1 MKILFSE
8 QEKDKFNIIKENDEL
23 PTLVPEKGNYSINIT
38 VEDRAK
44 ASEFIMALL
53 HDKSLQQDIGFKV
66 TSFNLYTAIS
76 PDQIKSYLN
85 EALNYIDKETD
96 RLRGDY

>member
-23 PTLVPEKGNYSINIT
+23 PRLVPEKGNYSINIT
-38 VEDRAK
+38 VEDRDK
-44 ASEFIMALL
+44 ASEFIMTLL

>member
-8 QEKDKFNIIKENDEL
+8 QEKDKFNIIKENNDL
-23 PTLVPEKGNYSINIT
+23 PTIVPEKGNYSINIT

-44 ASEFIMALL
+44 ASEFIMNLL
-53 HDKSLQQDIGFKV
+53 HDKSLQQNIGFKV

-76 PDQIKSYLN
+76 PDQIKSCLN
-85 EALNYIDKETD
+85 AALDYIDKETA
-96 RLRGDY
+96 RLQGDY

>member
-8 QEKDKFNIIKENDEL
+8 QEKDKFNIIKENYEL

-44 ASEFIMALL
+44 ASEFIMNLL

-76 PDQIKSYLN
+76 PDQIKSCLN
-85 EALNYIDKETD
+85 AALDYIDKETA
-96 RLRGDY
+96 RLQGDY

>member
-1 MKILFSE
+1 MKILFTE

-44 ASEFIMALL
+44 ASEFIMNLL

-66 TSFNLYTAIS
+66 TSFNLYTAVS
-76 PDQIKSYLN
+76 PDQIKSCLN
-85 EALNYIDKETD
+85 EALDYIDKETA
-96 RLRGDY
+96 RLQGDY

>member
-8 QEKDKFNIIKENDEL
+8 QEKDKFNIIKENNDL
-23 PTLVPEKGNYSINIT
+23 PTIVPEKGHYSINIT

-44 ASEFIMALL
+44 ASEFIMNLL

-76 PDQIKSYLN
+76 PDQIKSCLN
-85 EALNYIDKETD
+85 GALDYIDKETA
-96 RLRGDY
+96 RLQGDY